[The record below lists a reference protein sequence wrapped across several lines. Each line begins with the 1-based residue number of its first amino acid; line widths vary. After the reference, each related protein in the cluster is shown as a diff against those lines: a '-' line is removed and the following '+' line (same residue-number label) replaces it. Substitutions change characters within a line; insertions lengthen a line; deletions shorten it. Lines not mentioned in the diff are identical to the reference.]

1 MYHPGRE
8 FLITMIGLLIGL
20 GGCATS
26 APSRFYVLS
35 AIPPSTVPERE
46 DRRDLSIL
54 LASVTLPGHLERR
67 QMVSRPSPNELE
79 IAEFDRWAEP
89 LEENVL
95 RVLAENLSLL
105 LGTNRVATF
114 PRAQSD
120 DVNYRVAVNVIRLD
134 GKPGEKAAL
143 VARWTVHGDR
153 NASAL
158 RVMKSSFVETI
169 PTSNFGTV
177 AAAQS
182 KMLADLSREIAAAIE
197 AEASKTAGLPPP

>member
-1 MYHPGRE
+1 MYQPGR
-8 FLITMIGLLIGL
+8 LVVRAMIGLLVPL

-35 AIPPSTVPERE
+35 AIPSSTVPERK

-54 LASVTLPGHLERR
+54 LASVTLPSHLDRR
-67 QMVSRPSPNELE
+67 QMVSRTSPNELE

-89 LEENVL
+89 LEANVL

-105 LGTNRVATF
+105 LGTNRIATF
-114 PRAQSD
+114 PRTQLD
-120 DVNYRVAVNVIRLD
+120 DVDYRVAVDVIRLD
-134 GKPGEKAAL
+134 GRPGGKAAL
-143 VARWTVHGDR
+143 TARWTVLGNR
-153 NASAL
+153 KASAL
-158 RVMKSSFVETI
+158 RTIKSSFVEQVAA
-169 PTSNFGTV
+169 SNYGTV

-197 AEASKTAGLPPP
+197 AEEGKTAGLPDS